1 MIPILYRDEWL
12 VAVAKPAGLLVH
24 RSHEA
29 RDREFLLQRVR
40 DQLGGDWIYPVHRLD
55 RACSG
60 VVAFGCSSAA
70 ARALQAALAAPG
82 TIKEYLCLV
91 VGRAPERFEIE
102 RPLTNRAT
110 GRKQTARTAFRRV
123 LAIDGCA
130 QSPLTLLRARLHSG
144 RRHQIRRHL
153 ARAGHFILG
162 DTTYGKGRV
171 NRPFRACYGLPR
183 LCLHAHRL
191 RLAHPAD
198 GAALELIDPL
208 ADDLRAFVGLLPGI
222 DSKQLDCL

>member
-1 MIPILYRDEWL
+1 VIPILYRDDWL
-12 VAVAKPAGLLVH
+12 VAVSKPAGLLVH

-29 RDREFLLQRVR
+29 RDRAFLLQRVR
-40 DQLGGDWIYPVHRLD
+40 DQLGGDWLYPVHRLD

-60 VVAFGCSSAA
+60 VVVFGRSSDA

-82 TIKEYLCLV
+82 TIKEYLCLA
-91 VGRAPERFEIE
+91 VGHTAARFEIE

-110 GRKQTARTAFRRV
+110 GRKQLAHTSFWRV
-123 LAIDGCA
+123 RAIAGCED
-130 QSPLTLLRARLHSG
+130 SPLTLLRARLHTG

-162 DTTYGKGRV
+162 DTTYGKGRI
-171 NRPFRACYGLPR
+171 NRPFRARYALPR

-191 RLAHPAD
+191 RLAHPEH
-198 GAALELIDPL
+198 GAALELFDPL
-208 ADDLRAFVGLLPGI
+208 ADDLRAFFALLPGI

>member
-1 MIPILYRDEWL
+1 MIPILYRDDWL

-24 RSHEA
+24 RSREA
-29 RDREFLLQRVR
+29 RDRSFLLQLVR
-40 DQLGGDWIYPVHRLD
+40 DQLGGDWLYPVHRLD

-60 VVAFGCSSAA
+60 VVVFGRSSDA

-82 TIKEYLCLV
+82 TIKEYLCLA
-91 VGRAPERFEIE
+91 VGRAPGRFEID
-102 RPLTNRAT
+102 RPLTNRET
-110 GRKQTARTAFRRV
+110 GRKQPARTSFRRV
-123 LAIDGCA
+123 RVIEGSEE
-130 QSPLTLLRARLHSG
+130 SPLTLLRARLRSG

-162 DTTYGKGRV
+162 DTTYGKGRI
-171 NRPFRACYGLPR
+171 NRPFRARYGLPR

-191 RLAHPAD
+191 RLAHPD
-198 GAALELIDPL
+198 HGAALELFDPL